1 MRSES
6 KTACPVSKPLMNDD
20 LKTRLDQLMILK
32 GLAPTRSRA
41 RDLIKRGAVLVGGK
55 VETRAGVTLPPG
67 ADLMVA
73 EAWSGYVSRGALKLA
88 AALDAFGFDPQ
99 GRVALDVGASTGG
112 FTQML
117 LRRGASLVYAVDVGT
132 GQLHADIAGDLRV
145 VNLEGTDARRL
156 DRALIPEA
164 PAAITADVSFIS
176 LAKAMPVAL
185 ALAAPGAWLVALV
198 KPQFEVGREGI
209 GKGGIV
215 RNEALRQDALDAVAG
230 FFRAQPGWRV
240 EGTMPSPIEGQS
252 GNSEYLL
259 GARHAA

>member
-1 MRSES
+1 
-6 KTACPVSKPLMNDD
+6 MNEGA
-20 LKTRLDQLMILK
+20 KTRLDQLMLLK

-41 RDLIKRGAVLVGGK
+41 RDLIKRGAVLVAGK
-55 VETRAGVTLPPG
+55 VETRAGVMLPPG
-67 ADLMVA
+67 TDVAVA

-112 FTQML
+112 FTQTL

-132 GQLHADIAGDLRV
+132 GQLHADIAGDPRV
-145 VNLEGTDARRL
+145 VNLEGTDVRRL
-156 DRALIPEA
+156 DRKLIPEA
-164 PAAITADVSFIS
+164 PMAITADVSFIS
-176 LAKAMPVAL
+176 LAKAMPTAL

-215 RNEALRQDALDAVAG
+215 RDEALRQEALDAVAG
-230 FFRAQPGWRV
+230 FFRAQPGWRM

-252 GNSEYLL
+252 GNVEYLL
-259 GARHAA
+259 GALHAA